1 MENEK
6 IVYINEELIRE
17 AKKNQR
23 KNARK
28 KKMEKAKVWI
38 KNNGVKVIVL
48 TVTAASVIVPLGLS
62 IVDKINRARTN
73 KRLEDIERA
82 KDLRIYDRS
91 LGYYIDLKRRLS
103 SIELT
108 ELNDRKKNGEKLI
121 DILNEMDLIK

>member
-6 IVYINEELIRE
+6 IVYINEELIKE

-28 KKMEKAKVWI
+28 KKIEKAKVWI
-38 KNNGVKVIVL
+38 KNNGAKVIVL
-48 TVTAASVIVPLGLS
+48 TVAAASVIVPLGLS
-62 IVDKINRARTN
+62 VMDKINRARTN

-121 DILNEMDLIK
+121 DILNEMNLIK